1 MCAAFEAEHAAA
13 TAGRKEEL
21 ELLKTV
27 RKMVKRRLDGI
38 GANVVARDD
47 AFVNE
52 EQDEYVS
59 AEFEMDGG
67 NADDAME
74 GFGIDGF

>member
-1 MCAAFEAEHAAA
+1 
-13 TAGRKEEL
+13 
-21 ELLKTV
+21 
-27 RKMVKRRLDGI
+27 MVKRRLDGI

-52 EQDEYVS
+52 EQEAYVS

-67 NADDAME
+67 DADDAME